1 MNKKINFDYDK
12 GIIYQIYSHPWEFD
26 DYYQFINEP
35 KHLVNPVRDVRMF
48 DTQFFE
54 MFSKT
59 PVYYI
64 PIAFSPLAY
73 YLFTSMIL
81 QATPLVNLCLVMMG
95 IVWWSFSEY
104 VLHRFVFHGEDTWM
118 KKIPLNGL
126 WYSAHFMIHGIH
138 HAFP

>member
-1 MNKKINFDYDK
+1 MKINDDMNKKINFDYDK

-81 QATPLVNLCLVMMG
+81 
-95 IVWWSFSEY
+95 
-104 VLHRFVFHGEDTWM
+104 
-118 KKIPLNGL
+118 
-126 WYSAHFMIHGIH
+126 
-138 HAFP
+138 